1 MMTHRRF
8 FVAACFWGAVLMASS
23 FSLSANAGKSAPAN
37 GHMIVLNGATFF
49 RAPVTKFPAPS
60 SEFKSRPTVKMWMIR
75 KETVETKG
83 KYKDGKMLAEV
94 KTISTAKLKGANKPG
109 DDDCGITETWLA
121 GSSREAQD
129 DSLSAKTQN
138 AKSSS
143 YWNSKGFEIPDGFEL
158 VETLT
163 ETKTADSLL
172 PELVNKAGGE
182 KWMAAEFKK
191 GEARYFI
198 VPESTDDEFRSFFSV
213 YLKTSPKAGLELI
226 KRFDFVEACP

>member
-8 FVAACFWGAVLMASS
+8 FVVTCFWGAVLTASS
-23 FSLSANAGKSAPAN
+23 FSLTANAGKPVPTN
-37 GHMIVLNGATFF
+37 GHMIVVNGATFF
-49 RAPVTKFPAPS
+49 RAPVAKFPSPS
-60 SEFKSRPTVKMWMIR
+60 SEFKSRSAVKMWMIR

-83 KYKDGKMLAEV
+83 QFKDGKMLAEV
-94 KTISTAKLKGANKPG
+94 KTISTAKLKGPNKPG
-109 DDDCGITETWLA
+109 EDDCGITETWIA

-129 DSLSAKTQN
+129 DSLSANTQN
-138 AKSSS
+138 AKSTS

-158 VETLT
+158 VDTKT
-163 ETKTADSLL
+163 ETKLADSLL

-182 KWMAAEFKK
+182 KWMAAEFKN
-191 GEARYFI
+191 GGARYFV